1 MFFRTSF
8 QCVQQLLLPTPPYLV
23 AVLLQ
28 RWEIPWA
35 KVFPL
40 RLLLRLGA
48 EFRYYPCPLFSVR
61 KRKSVFGEVGHTIVN
76 LLAVITSCNFQI
88 FLLLTVFF
96 LFPPFQDMRNFSY
109 SLPAVAGLVVHMEEK
124 ETNILLPKSRYQQ
137 VCKALAQSN
146 DHVIS
151 LAASFS
157 PQADAHLVCLQLD
170 DGSYQTQA
178 INIHTRPRKG

>member
-1 MFFRTSF
+1 
-8 QCVQQLLLPTPPYLV
+8 
-23 AVLLQ
+23 
-28 RWEIPWA
+28 
-35 KVFPL
+35 
-40 RLLLRLGA
+40 
-48 EFRYYPCPLFSVR
+48 
-61 KRKSVFGEVGHTIVN
+61 
-76 LLAVITSCNFQI
+76 
-88 FLLLTVFF
+88 
-96 LFPPFQDMRNFSY
+96 MRNFSY

-178 INIHTRPRKG
+178 INIHTRPRKGKLSFLLFFNNRYIFGFHFLQLLEQVFWCLTAL

>member
-1 MFFRTSF
+1 
-8 QCVQQLLLPTPPYLV
+8 
-23 AVLLQ
+23 
-28 RWEIPWA
+28 
-35 KVFPL
+35 
-40 RLLLRLGA
+40 
-48 EFRYYPCPLFSVR
+48 
-61 KRKSVFGEVGHTIVN
+61 
-76 LLAVITSCNFQI
+76 
-88 FLLLTVFF
+88 
-96 LFPPFQDMRNFSY
+96 MRNFSY
-109 SLPAVAGLVVHMEEK
+109 SLPAVSGLVVHMEEK

-178 INIHTRPRKG
+178 INIHTRPRKGNPREKKIKDIHLN